1 LEILRERVALS
12 NLESRYRSYVFSE
25 MMPKLWNETIEAHCR
40 VDLGSISQE
49 QDVVARWKFFIRA
62 GIDDIRVF
70 PFDADDACAAWTADL
85 QLADRYIRQFR
96 WAHNRMSFKKPHSHC
111 QC

>member
-1 LEILRERVALS
+1 
-12 NLESRYRSYVFSE
+12 

-40 VDLGSISQE
+40 VDLRSISQE

-70 PFDADDACAAWTADL
+70 RSMPTMLAPSGVRICSSPIVIFANFVGLITA
-85 QLADRYIRQFR
+85 
-96 WAHNRMSFKKPHSHC
+96 
-111 QC
+111 

>member
-1 LEILRERVALS
+1 
-12 NLESRYRSYVFSE
+12 
-25 MMPKLWNETIEAHCR
+25 MPKLWNETIEAHCR

-70 PFDADDACAAWTADL
+70 PFDADEFSLPMLVASKWQIPNNEPVKTRL
-85 QLADRYIRQFR
+85 
-96 WAHNRMSFKKPHSHC
+96 SG
-111 QC
+111 